1 MVGQSIRDR
10 MPGKNLCPLLAM
22 HAVLVED
29 LLQIVDLCLSAP
41 EGEPLATVVAVV
53 VELLADDRNAGAA
66 LEQRPD
72 HVEVV
77 GTRQADLFVHP
88 PRVHERLLPEEKEVL
103 QIRGLPLEGG
113 KTL

>member
-22 HAVLVED
+22 HAVLVKD
-29 LLQIVDLCLSAP
+29 LLQIVDLRLSAP

-53 VELLADDRNAGAA
+53 VELLADDGDAGAA

-77 GTRQADLFVHP
+77 GTRQADFFVHP
-88 PRVHERLLPEEKEVL
+88 PRVHERLLPEEEEVL

-113 KTL
+113 K